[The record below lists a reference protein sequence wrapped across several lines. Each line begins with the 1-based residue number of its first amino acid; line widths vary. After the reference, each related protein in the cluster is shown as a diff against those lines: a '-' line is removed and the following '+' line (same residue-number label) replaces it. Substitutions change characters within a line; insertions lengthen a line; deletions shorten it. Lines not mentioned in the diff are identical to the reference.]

1 MRIALAQMNSYLGDF
16 TGNVNKIVEMAENA
30 RDKRCDLVI
39 FPELNL
45 LGYHPCD
52 LMERPAVIERQREAV
67 SDLLKKLPSD
77 IHCLIGAASSN
88 PDKGKPYFNSALLI
102 QNKKILGTFSKE
114 LLPVYDVFD
123 DSRHFSSG
131 DIKSNTFEIKGKK
144 FQLLICEDMWGWD
157 PLHEHNPILD
167 IAPENIDYVVNM
179 SASPFTLDKRNLRLI
194 HARSTSKHLQ
204 APLVYVNMVGAQDEL
219 IYDGGS
225 FAIQADGSL
234 LSQSAYFVEDL
245 NVVDYEKSE
254 GGLRQVPSDNTTH
267 LYQALVL
274 GIRDFIRKVGFQK
287 AHLGLSG
294 GIDSAVVA
302 CLVADAIGPQNL
314 TTIAMPSEF
323 NSRESEKLAE
333 QLATNLGCQNYV
345 LPIQD
350 SYQSLVE
357 SYEKC
362 FGKKEFSLVHENFQ
376 ARLRG
381 VFLMG
386 FSNEN
391 SSLLISTGNKSE
403 YATGFSTLYGDMC
416 GGLSPIG
423 DLLKSQVYEIA
434 NYYNREHELIPQGI
448 ITRPPSAELK
458 PDQQDSDSLPAYDLL
473 DASVESL
480 VSKKQKAKNETDEW
494 VLQKLYFSEFKRWQ
508 SPPILKV
515 SDHAFGQ
522 GRRMPIAHKALY

>member
-16 TGNVNKIVEMAENA
+16 SGNVQRIVEMAEEA
-30 RDKRCDLVI
+30 VEKRADLVV

-52 LMERPAVIERQREAV
+52 LMERPTVIERQQQAV
-67 SDLLKKLPSD
+67 DELLQRLPKN
-77 IHCLIGAASSN
+77 IHCLVGAATAN
-88 PDKGKPYFNSALLI
+88 PEKGKPYLNSALLI
-102 QNKKILGTFSKE
+102 HDQKILGTFSKE

-123 DSRHFSSG
+123 DSRHFSPG
-131 DIKSNTFEIKGKK
+131 QVKDNHFEINGKK
-144 FQLLICEDMWGWD
+144 IQLLICEDMWGWD
-157 PLHEHNPILD
+157 PLHESNPILD
-167 IAPENIDYVVNM
+167 MTPGSVDFVINM
-179 SASPFTLDKRNLRLI
+179 SASPFTLDKREQRLS
-194 HARSTSKHLQ
+194 HAQSTAHHLK
-204 APLVYVNMVGAQDEL
+204 APVVYVNMAGAQDEL

-225 FAIQADGSL
+225 FAISKTGERLA
-234 LSQSAYFVEDL
+234 QSAYFVEDL
-245 NVVDYEKSE
+245 NIIDYSTGE
-254 GGLRQVPSDNTTH
+254 GGFREVPQDNTTH

-274 GIRDFIRKVGFQK
+274 GIRDFIRKVGFRK
-287 AHLGLSG
+287 AHIGLSG

-314 TTIAMPSEF
+314 TAIAMPTEF
-323 NSRESEKLAE
+323 NSEQSTSLAKT
-333 QLATNLGCQNYV
+333 LAQNLGCQFHV

-350 SYQSLVE
+350 SYQSLVS

-386 FSNEN
+386 FSNEHG
-391 SSLLISTGNKSE
+391 SLLISTGNKSE

-416 GGLSPIG
+416 GGLAPVG
-423 DLLKSQVYEIA
+423 DLLKSQVYELA
-434 NYYNREHELIPQGI
+434 NYYNREHEVIPTEI

-458 PDQQDSDSLPAYDLL
+458 PGQQDSDSLPDYDLL

-480 VSKKQKAKNETDEW
+480 VSQKQKANSETDEW
-494 VLQKLYFSEFKRWQ
+494 VLQKLFRSEFKRWQ